1 MPVSSNDGILLFQN
15 PWEDANRPPAPQVNV
30 LRTNDKKNPHSPRYT
45 AVAKTI
51 NKDVP
56 VEIAAAITLVKQTAN
71 AKFVES
77 VDLAVNLGIDP
88 RKGDQN
94 VRGIT
99 NLPHGTGKVR
109 KVAVLAKGDLAAQA
123 EQAGADT
130 VGGDELIAQ
139 IQAGWRDFEVLL
151 ATEEMAPQI
160 GKIGRMLGPRTPNKR
175 NGTVTNNIGTAV
187 REIKGATRVE
197 YRADKAGIV
206 HLAIGKVNFTDEQLL
221 ENFKAGL
228 SALVKAKPAT
238 AKGKYIR
245 AITVSATMGPGIPV
259 DTTTAAKM
267 AG

>member
-1 MPVSSNDGILLFQN
+1 M
-15 PWEDANRPPAPQVNV
+15 RKNV
-30 LRTNDKKNPHSPRYT
+30 KKNLHSPRYV
-45 AVAKTI
+45 AIAKTVD
-51 NKDVP
+51 KDTPLDIV
-56 VEIAAAITLVKQTAN
+56 AALAVVKQTAN

-99 NLPHGTGKVR
+99 NLPHGTGKTR
-109 KVAVLAKGDLAAQA
+109 KVAVLAKGDLAGLA

-130 VGGDELIAQ
+130 VGAEELIAQ
-139 IQAGWRDFEVLL
+139 IQGGWRDFDVLL

-175 NGTVTNNIGTAV
+175 NGTVTNNIAAAV

-197 YRADKAGIV
+197 YRADKSGIV

-228 SALVKAKPAT
+228 GALIKAKPAT
-238 AKGKYIR
+238 AKGKYVK
-245 AITVSATMGPGIPV
+245 AITLSATMGPGIPV
-259 DTTTAAKM
+259 EATSATKFAS
-267 AG
+267 

>member
-1 MPVSSNDGILLFQN
+1 VAI
-15 PWEDANRPPAPQVNV
+15 AKNV
-30 LRTNDKKNPHSPRYT
+30 DKDT
-45 AVAKTI
+45 AL
-51 NKDVP
+51 
-56 VEIAAAITLVKQTAN
+56 EIAPALALVKQTAT

-77 VDLAVNLGIDP
+77 VDMAVKLGIDP

-109 KVAVLAKGDLAAQA
+109 KVAVLAKGDLATQA
-123 EQAGADT
+123 EDAGADT
-130 VGGDELIAQ
+130 VGGDELIAR
-139 IQAGWRDFEVLL
+139 IQAGFRDFDVLL

-187 REIKGATRVE
+187 KEIKGATRVE

-206 HLAIGKVNFTDEQLL
+206 HLAIGKVSFTDEQLL

-228 SALVKAKPAT
+228 GAVIKAKPSS
-238 AKGKYIR
+238 AKGKYIQS
-245 AITVSATMGPGIPV
+245 ITVSATMGPGIPV
-259 DTTTAAKM
+259 DTATSSKL